1 MRHHTAQRTA
11 QHGYSLAELLVVTAI
26 IGMISL
32 VSVPAFMQ
40 YRESSK
46 IKASVAQLT
55 NDLRATR
62 YRAIERNRPVKM
74 SFTPTTH
81 GSEYTIHFGNSAG
94 TAWVQHGAPKRLDGA
109 IWIES
114 TTFKD
119 EDTVLDGRKDIIFQQ
134 NGIISSASPD
144 HYHTKT
150 EGGKEVAVLVLRT
163 AAKIPKNQYTLY
175 LQPNGSVQS
184 VGSEY

>member
-1 MRHHTAQRTA
+1 MRHHTDQR
-11 QHGYSLAELLVVTAI
+11 GYSLTELIVVVAI

-55 NDLRATR
+55 NAVRATR
-62 YRAIERNRPVKM
+62 YRAIERNRPVKL
-74 SFTPTTH
+74 SFVTTTK
-81 GSEYTIHFGNSAG
+81 GAAYTIYNGNSGGTTWAQAG
-94 TAWVQHGAPKRLDGA
+94 TPKYLDGS

-114 TTFKD
+114 STFKD
-119 EDTVLDGRKDIIFQQ
+119 YDATADGKMDIIFEQ
-134 NGIISSASPD
+134 NGTISTASPD
-144 HYHTKT
+144 HWDTKT
-150 EGGKEVAVLVLRT
+150 EGGKEVAVVVLRS

-175 LQPNGSVQS
+175 VQPNGSVQAI
-184 VGSEY
+184 GSQF

>member
-1 MRHHTAQRTA
+1 MRHHTA

-55 NDLRATR
+55 NDMRATR
-62 YRAIERNRPVKM
+62 YRAIERNRPVKL

-81 GSEYTIHFGNSAG
+81 GSEYTIHFGNTAG
-94 TAWVQHGAPKRLDGA
+94 TTWVQNGAPKRLDGA

-114 TTFKD
+114 TTFID
-119 EDTVLDGRKDIIFQQ
+119 EDALTGTADGKKDIIFQQ

-144 HYHTKT
+144 NYHTKT
-150 EGGKEVAVLVLRT
+150 EDGKEVAVVVLRT
-163 AAKIPKNQYTLY
+163 AADIPKNQYTLY

-184 VGSEY
+184 VGSQY

>member
-1 MRHHTAQRTA
+1 
-11 QHGYSLAELLVVTAI
+11 LAELLVVVAI

-55 NDLRATR
+55 NDIRATR
-62 YRAIERNRPVKM
+62 YRAIERNRPVKL
-74 SFTPTTH
+74 SFTPTAH
-81 GSEYTIHFGNSAG
+81 GSEYTISYGNSAG
-94 TAWVQHGAPKRLDGA
+94 TTWVQNGLPKRLDGA
-109 IWIES
+109 IWIDS
-114 TTFKD
+114 TTFID
-119 EDTVLDGRKDIIFQQ
+119 EDAITGTADGTNDIIFQQ
-134 NGIISSASPD
+134 NGTISAASPV

-150 EGGKEVAVLVLRT
+150 EGGKQVAVVVLRT
-163 AAKIPKNQYTLY
+163 AAANIPKNQYTLY

-184 VGSEY
+184 VGSQY

>member
-1 MRHHTAQRTA
+1 MRHQTAQR
-11 QHGYSLAELLVVTAI
+11 GYSLAELLVVTAI

-55 NDLRATR
+55 NDMRAVR
-62 YRAIERNRPVKM
+62 YRAIERNRPVKL
-74 SFTPTTH
+74 SFVPSGKGT
-81 GSEYTIHFGNSAG
+81 EYIRYDGNSAG
-94 TAWVQHGAPKRLDGA
+94 TTWVRNGNPKHLDRA
-109 IWIES
+109 IWIDS
-114 TTFKD
+114 TTFHD
-119 EDTVLDGRKDIIFQQ
+119 EDAVADGKIDIIFEQ
-134 NGIISSASPD
+134 NGIISSTTPD

-150 EGGKEVAVLVLRT
+150 EGGKEVAVIVLRT

-184 VGSEY
+184 VGSKF

>member
-1 MRHHTAQRTA
+1 
-11 QHGYSLAELLVVTAI
+11 VVTAI

-74 SFTPTTH
+74 SFVLTTH
-81 GSEYTIHFGNSAG
+81 GSEYTIHFGNTAG
-94 TAWVQHGAPKRLDGA
+94 TTWVQNGAAKRLDGA
-109 IWIES
+109 IWIDS
-114 TTFKD
+114 TTFID
-119 EDTVLDGRKDIIFQQ
+119 EDAITGTADGKRDIIFQQ

-144 HYHTKT
+144 NYHTKT
-150 EGGKEVAVLVLRT
+150 EGGKEVAVVVLRT
-163 AAKIPKNQYTLY
+163 GAKIPKNQYTLY

>member
-1 MRHHTAQRTA
+1 MRHHTAQR
-11 QHGYSLAELLVVTAI
+11 GYSLAELLVVVAI

-55 NDLRATR
+55 NDIRATR
-62 YRAIERNRPVKM
+62 YRAIERNRPVKL
-74 SFTPTTH
+74 SFTTTTH
-81 GSEYTIHFGNSAG
+81 GSEYTISNGNSAG
-94 TAWVQHGAPKRLDGA
+94 TAWTQSGSPKRLDGA
-109 IWIES
+109 IWIDS
-114 TTFKD
+114 TTFID
-119 EDTVLDGRKDIIFQQ
+119 EGTADGTIDIIFQQ
-134 NGIISSASPD
+134 NGTISSADPV

-150 EGGKEVAVLVLRT
+150 EGGKQVAVVVLRT
-163 AAKIPKNQYTLY
+163 AAANIPKNQYTLY

-184 VGSEY
+184 VGSSY

>member
-1 MRHHTAQRTA
+1 MRHHTAQR
-11 QHGYSLAELLVVTAI
+11 GYSLAELLVVTAI

-46 IKASVAQLT
+46 IKASVAQVT
-55 NDLRATR
+55 NDVRATR
-62 YRAIERNRPVKM
+62 YRAIERNRPVKL
-74 SFTPTTH
+74 SFVLTTL
-81 GSEYTIHFGNSAG
+81 GSEYTIHFGNSDG
-94 TAWVQHGAPKRLDGA
+94 TTWVQNGSPKRLDGA

-114 TTFKD
+114 TTFED
-119 EDTVLDGRKDIIFQQ
+119 EDTVADGKIDLIFQQ
-134 NGIISSASPD
+134 NGTILSPD

-150 EGGKEVAVLVLRT
+150 EDGKEVAVVVLRT

-184 VGSEY
+184 VGSQY

>member
-1 MRHHTAQRTA
+1 MRHQSAE
-11 QHGYSLAELLVVTAI
+11 HGYSLAELLTVVAI

-55 NDLRATR
+55 NDMRATR
-62 YRAIERNRPVKM
+62 YRAIERNRPVKL
-74 SFTPTTH
+74 SFVPSTAGGT
-81 GSEYTIHFGNSAG
+81 EYIRYDGNSAG
-94 TAWVQHGAPKRLDGA
+94 TTWVQHGNPKHLDAA
-109 IWIES
+109 IWIDS

-119 EDTVLDGRKDIIFQQ
+119 EDSIVDGKKDIIFQQ
-134 NGIISSASPD
+134 NGTISSASPD

-150 EGGKEVAVLVLRT
+150 EGGKEVAVVVLRT
-163 AAKIPKNQYTLY
+163 AADVPKNQYTLY

-184 VGSEY
+184 VGSKF

>member
-1 MRHHTAQRTA
+1 MRHHTAQR
-11 QHGYSLAELLVVTAI
+11 GYSLAELLVVTAI
-26 IGMISL
+26 IGVISL

-55 NDLRATR
+55 NDVRATR
-62 YRAIERNRPVKM
+62 YRAIERNRPVKL

-81 GSEYTIHFGNSAG
+81 GSEYTIHYGNSAG
-94 TAWVQHGAPKRLDGA
+94 TSWVQSGAPKRLDGA

-114 TTFKD
+114 TTFED
-119 EDTVLDGRKDIIFQQ
+119 EDTVADGKIDIIFQQ
-134 NGIISSASPD
+134 SGTIRSDPPPND

-150 EGGKEVAVLVLRT
+150 EGGKQVAVVVLRT

-184 VGSEY
+184 VGSQY

>member
-1 MRHHTAQRTA
+1 MRHHTA
-11 QHGYSLAELLVVTAI
+11 QHGYSLTELIVVVAI

-46 IKASVAQLT
+46 IKASVAQIT
-55 NDLRATR
+55 NDVRATR
-62 YRAIERNRPVKM
+62 FRAIERNRPVKL
-74 SFTPTTH
+74 SFTTTTH
-81 GSEYTIHFGNSAG
+81 GSEYTIHYGNSAG
-94 TAWVQHGAPKRLDGA
+94 TTWVRSGTPKRLDGE
-109 IWIES
+109 IWIDS

-119 EDTVLDGRKDIIFQQ
+119 EDSVADGKIDLIFQQ
-134 NGIISSASPD
+134 NGTISSASPD

-150 EGGKEVAVLVLRT
+150 EDGKEVAVLVLRT

-184 VGSEY
+184 VGSTY